1 MDTCTPILTEAPFTI
16 ARTWKQ
22 PRCPPTDE
30 WIKTLCYIY
39 TMEYYSSIKR
49 NRVETFL
56 MRWMN
61 VEPVVQSE
69 LNQRERDKY
78 HILTHIYGI

>member
-1 MDTCTPILTEAPFTI
+1 MSTTE
-16 ARTWKQ
+16 
-22 PRCPPTDE
+22 E
-30 WIKTLCYIY
+30 WIKKTWHIY
-39 TMEYYSSIKR
+39 MMEYYSSIKR